1 MHPNPKEAQVNDLY
15 QRVLIAVDGSIQA
28 THAALYAARIL
39 IHEKTKF
46 TLFLVENTV
55 PEAFW
60 DNQPNGTEEPGPV
73 KLNGWWEENHIRY
86 NRKIIEKI
94 RTDLIKEGFSNEA
107 IEVKIRPRRMGIAR
121 DIIRESKKGYD
132 LVVAGRIGHNI
143 HTGAILGN
151 CARKLISSITHVP
164 LVIVGGNPD
173 STGVLIGFDA
183 SDGAKNCVRQLKKS
197 ITRKIEKVKICYVSR
212 SLNLMSGSFDPFQAS
227 LDSYNTM
234 EQEHQIHHQS
244 RMRPH
249 LQKAETILR
258 DADFDRAGVD
268 SIILRSYLSRSEG
281 LMDEAKKSGY
291 DTVMVGRRGH
301 SIVEDF
307 LLGRVGDK
315 LVQMGQDRAIWL
327 VN

>member
-1 MHPNPKEAQVNDLY
+1 MNDLH
-15 QRVLIAVDGSIQA
+15 QRVLIPVDGSIQS

-39 IHEKTKF
+39 IPEKTTF
-46 TLFLVENTV
+46 TLFLVENVV
-55 PEAFW
+55 PETFW
-60 DNQPNGTEEPGPV
+60 DNQSDGMEGPSPD
-73 KLNGWWEENHIRY
+73 KLGGWWEENHIRY
-86 NRKIIEKI
+86 NRKVIEKI
-94 RTDLIKEGFSNEA
+94 RTDLIKEGFSDESV
-107 IEVKIRPRRMGIAR
+107 EVKIRPRRVGIAR

-151 CARKLISSITHVP
+151 CARKLIASVNHVP

-183 SDGAKNCVRQLKKS
+183 SEGSKNCVRQLKKS
-197 ITRKIEKVKICYVSR
+197 VTRNIEKVKICYVSR

-227 LDSYNTM
+227 LDAYNLM

-258 DADFDRAGVD
+258 DAGFDRAGVD